1 MKAVYRQKISDA
13 WAENLTHWLD
23 QHHFAFC
30 FRGKGWGSFD
40 ETHPDILAGFGEKAK
55 ITSFESAE
63 KIHEFV
69 QTHNEHIIC
78 HLTYDVKNRLEKLNS
93 CNVDLIDFP
102 ELQLTVPKV
111 VFKVFGNEVEVLF
124 SDETHA
130 ESDVISMLDSI
141 EQFEIKPTENSLSE
155 ANFRLTKTDYLQA
168 LIRLKTEIKLGNIYQ
183 ANFCQ
188 EVYWENA
195 NINAATVFNEGFD
208 SNPNPFS
215 VFYKIGN
222 HYCLSFSPE
231 RFVAIVNGKMFSQPM
246 KGTAPRGETPEMDE
260 QNKKNLRESEKDR
273 RENVMIVDMVR
284 NDLSH
289 FAKAGSVCVPELY
302 KIETYPR
309 VHQMYSTVEAEL
321 KDPKLVI
328 DALLKCF
335 PMGSMTGAPKVSA
348 MRLIEETEQSK
359 RGMFSG
365 TIGYFTPQKNGDF
378 NVIIRSL
385 IYNKTTQKLS
395 CHVGGGITDWSDIE
409 AEYEECMVKL
419 KPILHLVNSIGNHA
433 LT

>member
-1 MKAVYRQKISDA
+1 MKAVFRQKISDA
-13 WAENLTHWLD
+13 WVENLTHWLD

-40 ETHPDILAGFGEKAK
+40 ENRPDILAGFGEKTK
-55 ITSFESAE
+55 ISTFESSE
-63 KIHEFV
+63 NISHFV
-69 QTHNEHIIC
+69 QSRDEHIIC
-78 HLTYDVKNRLEKLNS
+78 HLTYDVKNRLEKLESN
-93 CNVDLIDFP
+93 NADLIDFP
-102 ELQLTVPKV
+102 ELQLTVPEV

-124 SDETHA
+124 DSENHS
-130 ESDVISMLDSI
+130 ESDIISMLDSI

-155 ANFRLTKTDYLQA
+155 ANFRLTKSDYLEA
-168 LIRLKTEIKLGNIYQ
+168 LTRLKTEIKLGNIYQ

-188 EVYWENA
+188 EVLWENA
-195 NINAATVFNEGFD
+195 NINAAAVFIQGFA

-231 RFVAIVNGKMFSQPM
+231 RFVAIQNGKIISQPM
-246 KGTAPRGETPEMDE
+246 KGTAPRGENPEIDE
-260 QNKKNLRESEKDR
+260 KHKQILRESEKDR

-289 FAKAGSVCVPELY
+289 FAKPGSVRVPELY

-321 KDPKLVI
+321 KDPKYVM

-335 PMGSMTGAPKVSA
+335 PMGSMTGAPKISA
-348 MRLIEETEQSK
+348 MQLIEATEHSK

-365 TIGYFTPQKNGDF
+365 TIGYFTPEKNSDF

-385 IYNKTTQKLS
+385 VYNKPAQKLS
-395 CHVGGGITDWSDIE
+395 CHVGGGITDLSDIE
-409 AEYEECMVKL
+409 AEYEECIVKL
-419 KPILHLVNSIGNHA
+419 NPILQLVSSIRSHA